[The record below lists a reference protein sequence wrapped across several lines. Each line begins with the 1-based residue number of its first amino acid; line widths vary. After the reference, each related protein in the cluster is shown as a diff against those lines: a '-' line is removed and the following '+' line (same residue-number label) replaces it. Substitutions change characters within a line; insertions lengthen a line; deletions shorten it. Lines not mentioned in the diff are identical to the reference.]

1 MYNKFINVMKQGLN
15 WFVWKLII
23 GYMYI
28 FPPIKWRHTMSNASE
43 PSRKTALKQAI
54 IEVSNAWLQAE
65 SHNLHAKEVI
75 TLISEEYE
83 MDKALVS
90 KIAKMYHKQN
100 ISETKAKSDTLIDE
114 YETIF
119 GSDD

>member
-1 MYNKFINVMKQGLN
+1 MYNKFINVMKQDLN

-43 PSRKTALKQAI
+43 KSRKTALKQAI

-75 TLISEEYE
+75 KHIAEEYE

-90 KIAKMYHKQN
+90 SLAKLYHKQN
-100 ISETKAKSDTLIDE
+100 VSELRAKQDTVLDE
-114 YETIF
+114 YESLF
-119 GSDD
+119 GE